1 MKISTERLKKIIKE
15 EIENLEISELDEQE
29 EVPGEEPAAAE
40 KHQSDVEKI
49 KMLIPRINTRIEM
62 QELLTVALSHIAVSK
77 DGLTAMRNVLGSAIA
92 GALVKKA
99 MHGAGI
105 SPSRF
110 KILDFGASV
119 ILKKQI
125 QI

>member
-1 MKISTERLKKIIKE
+1 MKISIERLKKIIKE
-15 EIENLEISELDEQE
+15 EIESSIDTEETQQLTTEVEGE

-77 DGLTAMRNVLGSAIA
+77 DGLTAMRSVLGSSVT
-92 GALVKKA
+92 GALAKKL
-99 MHGAGI
+99 GT
-105 SPSRF
+105 
-110 KILDFGASV
+110 KV
-119 ILKKQI
+119 
-125 QI
+125 

>member
-1 MKISTERLKKIIKE
+1 MSSSHIDPKE
-15 EIENLEISELDEQE
+15 AVD
-29 EVPGEEPAAAE
+29 AF
-40 KHQSDVEKI
+40 K
-49 KMLIPRINTRIEM
+49 
-62 QELLTVALSHIAVSK
+62 ALSARYAV
-77 DGLTAMRNVLGSAIA
+77 AIHFDTFAHLADEPYGEA

>member
-1 MKISTERLKKIIKE
+1 MKISTNRLKQIIKE

-49 KMLIPRINTRIEM
+49 KMLIPRINTRVEM

-92 GALVKKA
+92 GALVKKL
-99 MHGAGI
+99 GT
-105 SPSRF
+105 
-110 KILDFGASV
+110 KV
-119 ILKKQI
+119 
-125 QI
+125 